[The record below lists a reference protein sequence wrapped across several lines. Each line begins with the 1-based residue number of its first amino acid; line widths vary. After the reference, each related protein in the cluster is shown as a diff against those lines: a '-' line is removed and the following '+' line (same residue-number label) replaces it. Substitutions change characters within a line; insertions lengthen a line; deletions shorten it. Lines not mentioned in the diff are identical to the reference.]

1 MKRQVSASAKC
12 PYYKCE
18 ERFEIY
24 CRGLTEGTSIHMAFS
39 IPLDK
44 KTYMKR
50 HCKSTSGY
58 CQCPVA
64 QALEKAGA
72 EA

>member
-24 CRGLTEGTSIHMAFS
+24 CRGPKADSSFHVAFS
-39 IPLDK
+39 IPLEK
-44 KTYMKR
+44 KEYMKA
-50 HCKSTSGY
+50 HCKSIEG
-58 CQCPVA
+58 CGRCILNR
-64 QALEKAGA
+64 ALKAAGK
-72 EA
+72 